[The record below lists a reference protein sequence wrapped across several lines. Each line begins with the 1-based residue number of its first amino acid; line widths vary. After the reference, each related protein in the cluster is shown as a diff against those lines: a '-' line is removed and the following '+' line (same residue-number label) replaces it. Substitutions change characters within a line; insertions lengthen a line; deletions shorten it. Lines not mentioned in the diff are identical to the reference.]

1 MLPREAERPREHG
14 PLSSRTAGFCC
25 YRYYVFTFSPEAI
38 PPPPPASK
46 TKDEPAASFPSL
58 RIFSQLCERR
68 RGRGG
73 GQRASLSPPN
83 PTRPLLSS
91 LLYLPPDASVPSL
104 RRWPRGGG
112 NPWDVLTVD
121 TLVKRVPDG
130 ARHDGLQRAWHSG
143 AFFFLH
149 RQGHPLHHV
158 GQDFRHQLVITLL
171 MTAKEVKGSM
181 SDRAG
186 CSGGPLQGTP
196 PGGTSRGHLCEDEHS
211 VTARTVKP
219 WPGDPWRLR
228 GTTRFASFSGR
239 GNCSVHLGRLQGN
252 WSL

>member
-1 MLPREAERPREHG
+1 MNLRHRFLLCA
-14 PLSSRTAGFCC
+14 SSPSSASAGG
-25 YRYYVFTFSPEAI
+25 
-38 PPPPPASK
+38 
-46 TKDEPAASFPSL
+46 
-58 RIFSQLCERR
+58 
-68 RGRGG
+68 GRG

-149 RQGHPLHHV
+149 RQGHPLCHV

-186 CSGGPLQGTP
+186 CSGGPLRGTP
-196 PGGTSRGHLCEDEHS
+196 PGGTSRGHLCEGEHS

-228 GTTRFASFSGR
+228 GTTRFTSFSG
-239 GNCSVHLGRLQGN
+239 
-252 WSL
+252 

>member
-1 MLPREAERPREHG
+1 MRPRGRENTG
-14 PLSSRTAGFCC
+14 LSQAELLGSVAIVTTSSLLAPRPSPRPLRPPKPKMNLRHRFLLCASSPSSASAG
-25 YRYYVFTFSPEAI
+25 
-38 PPPPPASK
+38 
-46 TKDEPAASFPSL
+46 
-58 RIFSQLCERR
+58 
-68 RGRGG
+68 GGGG
-73 GQRASLSPPN
+73 GQRASPSPPN

-91 LLYLPPDASVPSL
+91 LLYLPLDASVPSL

-149 RQGHPLHHV
+149 RQGHPLRHV

-186 CSGGPLQGTP
+186 CSGGPLRGTP
-196 PGGTSRGHLCEDEHS
+196 PGGTS
-211 VTARTVKP
+211 VKVNTV
-219 WPGDPWRLR
+219 
-228 GTTRFASFSGR
+228 S
-239 GNCSVHLGRLQGN
+239 LQE
-252 WSL
+252 L